1 MNYATVSAKI
11 PREIKY
17 KIEEYGIKP
26 SEVIRKA
33 IQNEIKKFEIMN
45 LKKESELLKPII
57 NKIKSEQVAK
67 SIREDRER

>member
-33 IQNEIKKFEIMN
+33 IQT
-45 LKKESELLKPII
+45 
-57 NKIKSEQVAK
+57 
-67 SIREDRER
+67 